1 MPEETGELME
11 LLVQMERKVP
21 MVQQV
26 HQGQEEQMEIK
37 ETKVKLGQKEIQANQ
52 GLQGLEQKETQVRMG
67 YLELKE
73 IRETKAPL
81 ALKVPTAVKVMLDKR
96 ERKETQDKKVNQ
108 AEEMGVD
115 QGQWVLKVKRV
126 K

>member
-1 MPEETGELME
+1 ME